1 MTGSVSLAAVTYSIG
16 RTIVWS
22 TGWFMSDVDSGRASL
37 RLLQRSRLA
46 SEGINAVTSA
56 YQLTAD
62 QWLVLELLVENQ
74 RTGLSMADVR
84 SHTGLSS
91 PTVTRIIDHLVTS
104 SLAFRETDPV
114 DRRRLMVHSSELG
127 VQTHRESKPHVDLA
141 ERSLGL

>member
-1 MTGSVSLAAVTYSIG
+1 MAD
-16 RTIVWS
+16 
-22 TGWFMSDVDSGRASL
+22 FDSGRASL

-56 YQLTAD
+56 FKLTID
-62 QWLVLELLVENQ
+62 QWLVLELLVESQ
-74 RTGLSMADVR
+74 PTGLSMADVR
-84 SHTGLSS
+84 TQTGLSS

-114 DRRRLMVHSSELG
+114 DRRRLMVHPSELG
-127 VQTHRESKPHVDLA
+127 VRTHRESKPHVDLA